1 MAKRLAKERA
11 DLDANPDKEDRF
23 CVESVNN
30 DLEWTMVLLID
41 EAADC
46 CYAGGIYTL
55 KLIFPSAYP
64 SKPPM
69 IRFNPSPFHTH
80 IRQENGDI
88 EAEFLE
94 EWGPT
99 CNVKWIMGGL
109 YQMFLTEGSDSA
121 RVLESDIMRLKQEN
135 YEAFVKKVKDQIA
148 ELNEE

>member
-55 KLIFPSAYP
+55 KLIFPSEYP

-69 IRFNPSPFHTH
+69 IRFPPPHFTRTSYKKMV
-80 IRQENGDI
+80 I
-88 EAEFLE
+88 
-94 EWGPT
+94 
-99 CNVKWIMGGL
+99 
-109 YQMFLTEGSDSA
+109 S
-121 RVLESDIMRLKQEN
+121 RLN
-135 YEAFVKKVKDQIA
+135 FWRSGAPPA
-148 ELNEE
+148 T